1 MNSSDNYPTTVWMG
15 GRHSRWIAGWE
26 HGGWEDEWA
35 GWEHGGWEALH
46 LELGPE
52 SSALL
57 FSFSARLALELGL
70 QIITQQLRG

>member
-1 MNSSDNYPTTVWMG
+1 MGRMGAWWMG
-15 GRHSRWIAGWE
+15 GSPME
-26 HGGWEDEWA
+26 S
-35 GWEHGGWEALH
+35 LH